1 MIRMKRK
8 LLFAAAFFFVAW
20 AVTSCESLSD
30 CKFCRTV
37 ATDSYDGSVVEG
49 GETEYCGAALLA
61 IQGKSFKV
69 GTVTTTYKC
78 R

>member
-8 LLFAAAFFFVAW
+8 LLFAAAFVSVVW

-30 CKFCRTV
+30 CKFCKTV
-37 ATDSYDGSVVEG
+37 ATDSSDGSVVEG

-61 IQGKSFKV
+61 IQGKSFNL
-69 GTVTTTYKC
+69 GTVTTTYRC